1 MIMAISFRNPPH
13 LCPLPQWGRG
23 VRKVS
28 LPPLGK
34 GFECSLSPLGK
45 GVECSLSRG
54 KGFECC
60 LSPLG
65 RGQGEGWVRC
75 SRLAD
80 AASDGQLERRVL
92 DVEPE
97 GEAERIE
104 LDALFPRHQNTG
116 EAEERELNTGAARA
130 QSHRHAMG
138 QVVFANSRGRQVESQ
153 FRYAASHIGG

>member
-28 LPPLGK
+28 LSPLGK
-34 GFECSLSPLGK
+34 GVECSLSPLGK
-45 GVECSLSRG
+45 GVECSLS
-54 KGFECC
+54 
-60 LSPLG
+60 PLG
-65 RGQGEGWVRC
+65 RGQGAGRVRC

-104 LDALFPRHQNTG
+104 LDALFPRHKNNG
-116 EAEERELNTGAARA
+116 
-130 QSHRHAMG
+130 
-138 QVVFANSRGRQVESQ
+138 
-153 FRYAASHIGG
+153 